1 MCDPSGVWSTSW
13 VSPSV
18 YSWIVCTGHTCTPW
32 GGVLGLVPA
41 PPPIPLD
48 QPPPSGGA
56 GGGIYGKIKMN
67 WVNDSYHNFL
77 FAAGSLGFDI
87 VGSDSVLEDNELISV
102 CLRFLLNTNAPGQF
116 AVVAVTSAD
125 GTALR
130 GKYS

>member
-67 WVNDSYHNFL
+67 WVN
-77 FAAGSLGFDI
+77 GSLMQLNDVNAGRLIEHARVRRGVATCEPAGF
-87 VGSDSVLEDNELISV
+87 SWQQ
-102 CLRFLLNTNAPGQF
+102 PG
-116 AVVAVTSAD
+116 
-125 GTALR
+125 
-130 GKYS
+130 